1 MKDSDIK
8 KLAKVVQIVLDKQ
21 MDGLKEEFRKIVRS
35 EIEYALEKNGGAP
48 QQKVM
53 NDNIPDDKIDEIR
66 SAKRNSGSG
75 KAYKDPKDMIAKMR
89 KMNEDRLDPN
99 RDVYVDEKGKEMDLS
114 ENNKVNSLKNRDY
127 SSLIE

>member
-35 EIEYALEKNGGAP
+35 EIEYALEKNGGVP

-66 SAKRNSGSG
+66 NAKRSSGGG
-75 KAYKDPKDMIAKMR
+75 KPYKDPKDMIAKMR

-114 ENNKVNSLKNRDY
+114 ENKKVDTLKNRDY